1 LKDRT
6 PSEVPFKASKLER
19 NYSAEFILLGLLE
32 KIPEVEAYLK
42 TEEGIKWKE
51 ALFT

>member
-6 PSEVPFKASKLER
+6 PPWVPHKASKLER
-19 NYSAEFILLGLLE
+19 DYSAVFILLGLLE
-32 KIPEVEAYLK
+32 KIPEVKAYLK

-51 ALFT
+51 ELFI